1 MADLEADIDE
11 MVDLE
16 DWDDND
22 EELGSNP
29 DENAPTSLTP
39 PAQDDELNAESESDL
54 AESARH
60 LSVASLAK
68 VSNLSTLPNHRSNLR
83 LPQGAVSAA
92 NLDATRRHHPN
103 RGPAHWAGNDVD
115 DGLQESGR
123 GIPRSSMYLRPNT
136 PTINDI
142 LTTEGPLT
150 PRNDAGP
157 FVFDGSAGRASG
169 RRMMGG
175 VTDPANEHA

>member
-29 DENAPTSLTP
+29 EENAATSLTP
-39 PAQDDELNAESESDL
+39 PAQDDELNEEAESDL
-54 AESARH
+54 AESVRH
-60 LSVASLAK
+60 LSVASARA
-68 VSNLSTLPNHRSNLR
+68 SDPSARPNHRSNLR

-92 NLDATRRHHPN
+92 NLHATGRRHVN
-103 RGPAHWAGNDVD
+103 SGPAHWAGDGVD
-115 DGLQESGR
+115 DSLQENGR
-123 GIPRSSMYLRPNT
+123 GIARSAMYLRPNT
-136 PTINDI
+136 QTINDI

-169 RRMMGG
+169 RRTVGSVADSTKG
-175 VTDPANEHA
+175 HA